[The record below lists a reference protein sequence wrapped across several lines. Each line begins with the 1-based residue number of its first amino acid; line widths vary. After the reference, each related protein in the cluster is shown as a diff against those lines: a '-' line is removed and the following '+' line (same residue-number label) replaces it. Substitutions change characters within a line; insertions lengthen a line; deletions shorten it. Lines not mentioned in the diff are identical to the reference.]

1 VSWEKLK
8 QLGRAG
14 SFDELNT
21 LFAGAPVEQNP
32 DRLIRRIRDEI
43 VEVEDGLF
51 LGKILYRENG
61 GGYSNLGFF
70 ALRR

>member
-1 VSWEKLK
+1 V
-8 QLGRAG
+8 
-14 SFDELNT
+14 
-21 LFAGAPVEQNP
+21 PIEQNP

-51 LGKILYRENG
+51 LGKILYRESD